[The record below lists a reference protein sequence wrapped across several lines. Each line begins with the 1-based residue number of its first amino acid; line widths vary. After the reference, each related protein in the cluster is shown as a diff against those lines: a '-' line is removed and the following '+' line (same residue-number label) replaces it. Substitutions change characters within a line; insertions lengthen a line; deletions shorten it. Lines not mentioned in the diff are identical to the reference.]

1 MDTNTNLTLLQTIIK
16 VLGDNGNS
24 AMHYQHE
31 ISHNIKER
39 YPDLSSNIVPKVLG
53 KSNIDDNFF
62 DKLISNYL
70 KNRTDIFETG
80 EDKNGG
86 LYKLTQEGVN
96 RYNELKSTSRI
107 IVEPYKTLLEKNHN
121 IILHGA
127 PGTGKTYLAHQIAEA
142 MGASFEMVQFHPSY
156 DYTDF
161 VEGLR
166 PKNSNKGEIV
176 FERMDGI
183 FKAFCK
189 KAIISP
195 VIETTVQYITENKA
209 IKQAWD
215 LTIEDINNSGEGL
228 VLDKKRGN
236 KTNPIKYNEE
246 QKAIE
251 ITYISGTQPRP
262 EYIYFDRIELIFKDY
277 WYNTDNIAEIP
288 CNELASPRKENKD
301 NASNINETQI
311 DKNSPSKDLGIYCYF
326 STDQVWPLLQ
336 YIKNKYIECA
346 NSTDKNRELPLQ
358 SEESFITQEQSIPKF
373 VFLIDEINRGDLSK
387 IFGELFFSID
397 PGYRVRRGEEDKAK
411 RVPTQYQNLVA
422 KTYTIKKEDGTEEVL
437 DDPFYEGFYIPD
449 NVYIIGT
456 MNDIDRSVESMDFA
470 MRRRFQFIEVKAE
483 DRADQM
489 FTNEETGTKYPNADQ
504 AKKILQEL
512 NKCISEKV
520 ENKGIGLTSAYH
532 IGPSY
537 FMKYAKGEETTQELW
552 NYRLEGL
559 LREYLRGE
567 DDADGKLNLLKE
579 SVLDNKDTSASN
591 SENNTTEQ
599 K

>member
-1 MDTNTNLTLLQTIIK
+1 MRKYHYEQIIELLAEEGAKTMKEINENLPDINNRASFYLNVTAEKDT
-16 VLGDNGNS
+16 LGRNYGSYFTEN
-24 AMHYQHE
+24 
-31 ISHNIKER
+31 K
-39 YPDLSSNIVPKVLG
+39 
-53 KSNIDDNFF
+53 DDNTWSLS
-62 DKLISNYL
+62 DAGWDYYHNKTS
-70 KNRTDIFETG
+70 
-80 EDKNGG
+80 
-86 LYKLTQEGVN
+86 
-96 RYNELKSTSRI
+96 NELQSQTNSENINIEDMSNKI

-127 PGTGKTYLAHQIAEA
+127 PGTGKTYLAHQIAKA

-189 KAIISP
+189 KAIKLHIIDTADEYTP
-195 VIETTVQYITENKA
+195 EQLN
-209 IKQAWD
+209 QAWNK
-215 LTIEDINNSGEGL
+215 LIGSKIESLALKEGGETKIY
-228 VLDKKRGN
+228 KK
-236 KTNPIKYNEE
+236 
-246 QKAIE
+246 
-251 ITYISGTQPRP
+251 
-262 EYIYFDRIELIFKDY
+262 
-277 WYNTDNIAEIP
+277 TDNSI
-288 CNELASPRKENKD
+288 S
-301 NASNINETQI
+301 
-311 DKNSPSKDLGIYCYF
+311 F
-326 STDQVWPLLQ
+326 
-336 YIKNKYIECA
+336 
-346 NSTDKNRELPLQ
+346 TDKSGYQKGNDVTLKRIQSLSTKFPTLQ
-358 SEESFITQEQSIPKF
+358 SLETCKVNDIADKTTGIGGCDSSKYWAVLHYLYQSIPKF

-489 FTNEETGTKYPNADQ
+489 FTNDETGTKYPNADQ

-537 FMKYAKGEETTQELW
+537 FMKYAKGEETTLELW

-567 DDADGKLNLLKE
+567 DDADGKLNLLKD
-579 SVLDNKDTSASN
+579 SVLVNKDTSASN